1 MQIRLLLLGPALA
14 GCLLSCRSA
23 QAPAGAPARP
33 AAAKPHRIVL
43 LSLDGAGAVELRG
56 LYDGG
61 KLKAGGFA
69 RFFRDGQ
76 VAEGLLPVDPSADRH
91 EPHQPRHRLSGG
103 PHGDRRQPTFHP
115 SGGTFNATANGFAA
129 AIGTETLW
137 EAARR
142 QGKRVGVLT
151 WPGADDSGPRRRG
164 DWGMAYV
171 NSADRPP
178 EMVTIASA
186 KWQPAEAIAKEHGI
200 AARSPVR
207 GAEVEVAAGE
217 PGAQRFELLAVDQG
231 LVVVPPGSPK
241 GFPLALGKWAEIP
254 CRLTFKAGHE
264 ELRRTLS
271 KRSQGDS
278 APRRRLPG
286 QARRARSGRRHPG
299 LFRRHL
305 SARGLSRRLRRG
317 ARRPRALLARPAGR
331 RLSLSATWNGEKE
344 IDLATWSEQSERF
357 ARFFGDTLVAAARRP
372 DWDLLL
378 GYVPVIDEAGH
389 QLLLTDPRQ
398 PGFAAR
404 HEACAAA
411 RLRVWQ
417 AVDRE
422 LARLLATLDLRT
434 TTVVLVSDHGMSP
447 AHTAVDP
454 NGLLREQGLLAVD
467 AKGKI
472 RYDAS
477 AAYVI
482 GSGGVGNLYLAA
494 GKEELI
500 PKIRDSLLAWRVGGE
515 APVERVLSRREAAEL
530 ALDNPNSGDLI
541 VFFREGFGSRNL
553 LREGKLSAPT
563 NTLGMHGYLNT
574 HPSMRAIYLALGV
587 GVPHGKTGMVKNPEV
602 AGRVAAWLGIEKP
615 RPEAPMPP
623 MPPMPPT
630 PAAPP
635 TP

>member
-1 MQIRLLLLGPALA
+1 MQIRLLLLGPVLA

-23 QAPAGAPARP
+23 QAPAGTPARP
-33 AAAKPHRIVL
+33 VVAKPHRIVL

-56 LYDGG
+56 LYDQG

-76 VAEGLLPVDPSADRH
+76 VAEGLLPVDPSLTATNHISLATGYPADRTGIVGN
-91 EPHQPRHRLSGG
+91 S
-103 PHGDRRQPTFHP
+103 FHP
-115 SGGTFNATANGFAA
+115 PGGTFNATANGFAA

-137 EAARR
+137 EAVRR

-151 WPGADDSGPRRRG
+151 WPGADDTGPRRRG

-171 NSADRPP
+171 NSPDRPP

-186 KWQPAEAIAKEHGI
+186 RWQPAEAMAKEHGI

-254 CRLTFKAGHE
+254 CRLTFKTAKEAKNPKEARETPPRDAVCPVKLVALDPAGDTQVYFGGTYPLAAYPADFAA
-264 ELRRTLS
+264 ELA
-271 KRSQGDS
+271 G
-278 APRRRLPG
+278 
-286 QARRARSGRRHPG
+286 
-299 LFRRHL
+299 
-305 SARGLSRRLRRG
+305 RGLYWPG
-317 ARRPRALLARPAGR
+317 PPDDA
-331 RLSLSATWNGEKE
+331 SLSATWNGEKE
-344 IDLATWSEQSERF
+344 IDIATWSEQSERF
-357 ARFFGDTLVAAARRP
+357 ARFFGDALVAAARRP

-398 PGFAAR
+398 PGYAPR
-404 HEACAAA
+404 HDACAAA

-422 LARLLATLDLRT
+422 LARLLSTLDLGT

-454 NGLLREQGLLAVD
+454 NGLLRELGLLAVD

-500 PKIRDSLLAWRVGGE
+500 PKIRESLLAWRVGGE

-574 HPSMRAIYLALGV
+574 HPSMRAVYLAVGA

-602 AGRVAAWLGIEKP
+602 AGRVSGWLGIEKP
-615 RPEAPMPP
+615 RPEVPP
-623 MPPMPPT
+623 VP
-630 PAAPP
+630 
-635 TP
+635 